1 MDVQNEET
9 WKMGQWIPHFKI
21 IVYKLLHCGTIQPCQ
36 DLNVEQ
42 EDASSQFSP
51 TSFGTIKIIS
61 RTTLLS

>member
-1 MDVQNEET
+1 MDAQNEET

-21 IVYKLLHCGTIQPCQ
+21 IVYKLLHCVTI

-51 TSFGTIKIIS
+51 TSFGTIKIVS
-61 RTTLLS
+61 MTTPLS